1 MSTKE
6 IRARALKL
14 PWRSRLALIE
24 EIVRSIK
31 NEATTAAE
39 MAWARQA
46 EARIREYRICE
57 TRTRRKQPIVARS
70 RQRVHKRVGR

>member
-6 IRARALKL
+6 IWAEALKL
-14 PWRSRLALIE
+14 SWRSRLALLSQ
-24 EIVRSIK
+24 IVRSVK
-31 NEATTAAE
+31 NKATTAAE
-39 MAWARQA
+39 MAWVRQA

-57 TRTRRKQPIVARS
+57 TRKRPIVARS